1 MKLSIVILFCD
12 KDVKYL
18 NDLLKQ
24 LEGHVF
30 CEHEIVLIDN
40 RTEDKTEIS
49 TKYKIVKP
57 IKNIYL
63 FEGRRV
69 GFENSSGDYIWFVDV
84 DDEII
89 GDVYEDDFN
98 QQTDVIQFYYDADGW
113 QIPPGAHKPLNWF
126 GNGVW
131 SRFFKAT
138 KLQEVYKPITKR
150 NLKVHT
156 FEDVILT
163 SLIFQTNPSYSYIDR
178 MIYKY
183 RIDRSNMGKIK
194 KQQFTKKD
202 FDRYTSGYDELPYLF
217 SFCKNEKELTEKAQK
232 KYEYLLK
239 KLTKK

>member
-1 MKLSIVILFCD
+1 MKLSIIILFCD

-18 NDLLKQ
+18 YDLLKQ

-30 CEHEIVLIDN
+30 CNYEIILIDN
-40 RTEDKTEIS
+40 RTKDKTKII
-49 TKYKIVKP
+49 TKYKIIKP
-57 IKNIYL
+57 KENTYL
-63 FEGRRV
+63 FEGRRI
-69 GFENSSGDYIWFVDV
+69 GFENSTGDYIWFVDV
-84 DDEII
+84 DDDII
-89 GDVYEDDFN
+89 GDVYQDDFN
-98 QQTDVIQFYYDADGW
+98 QNTDVIQFYYDINGW
-113 QIPPGAHKPLNWF
+113 QTPPGVHKPLDWF
-126 GNGVW
+126 GPGVW
-131 SRFFKAT
+131 CRFFKVT

-183 RIDRSNMGKIK
+183 KIDRSNIAK
-194 KQQFTKKD
+194 KTFTQEE

>member
-30 CEHEIVLIDN
+30 CNYEIILIDN
-40 RTEDKTEIS
+40 RTKDKTEII
-49 TKYKIVKP
+49 TKYKIIRPKE
-57 IKNIYL
+57 NTYL
-63 FEGRRV
+63 FEGRRI
-69 GFENSSGDYIWFVDV
+69 GFENSTGDYIWFVDV
-84 DDEII
+84 DDDII
-89 GDVYEDDFN
+89 GDVYQDDFN
-98 QQTDVIQFYYDADGW
+98 QNTDVIQFYYDINGW
-113 QIPPGAHKPLNWF
+113 QTPPGVHKPLDWF
-126 GNGVW
+126 GPGVW
-131 SRFFKAT
+131 CRFFKAI

-163 SLIFQTNPSYSYIDR
+163 SLIFQTDPSYSYIDR

-183 RIDRSNMGKIK
+183 KIDRSNIAK
-194 KQQFTKKD
+194 KTFTQEE